1 MPLLSST
8 HRVFEPPPAV
18 AARCVWLWRG
28 LLMLCLL
35 PSGCMH
41 RRMTIR
47 SDPPGALVMLEGKE
61 YGYTPVA
68 IDFTYYGT
76 REFTLVKDGYE
87 SLTVMQ
93 KVSPPWYQRF
103 PIDFVSDNFVP
114 FKVTNRQEFV
124 YQMRPQEIVPT
135 KALLDR
141 AKGLRAEAQIKQ

>member
-1 MPLLSST
+1 
-8 HRVFEPPPAV
+8 
-18 AARCVWLWRG
+18 
-28 LLMLCLL
+28 
-35 PSGCMH
+35 
-41 RRMTIR
+41 
-47 SDPPGALVMLEGKE
+47 MLEGKE